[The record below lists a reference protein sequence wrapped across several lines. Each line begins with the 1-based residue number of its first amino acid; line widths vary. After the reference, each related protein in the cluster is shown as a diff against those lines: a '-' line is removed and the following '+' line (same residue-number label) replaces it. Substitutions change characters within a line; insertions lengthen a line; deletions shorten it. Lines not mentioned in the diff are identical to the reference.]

1 MRKVEENVIEIKT
14 NVEAKKK
21 NNCIWKQLYNEEKDK
36 KGRLRRG
43 TYKRQR
49 RPAKLKRAKKDQ
61 KERKGRQKESEK
73 RGEMERKKD

>member
-1 MRKVEENVIEIKT
+1 LPLRKVEESDVTEIKT

-49 RPAKLKRAKKDQ
+49 RPA
-61 KERKGRQKESEK
+61 
-73 RGEMERKKD
+73 